1 MASAGRI
8 LIIPKG
14 NWKAETQYEM
24 LDLVYHNG
32 ASWIARTNVASGIE
46 PSEANKNYW
55 QKMAQSGV
63 AIETSVEYINC
74 KANTSTSYAVSEPNK
89 EGYSKLGAI
98 HNIGYD
104 SDSTVGNATLYQKSD
119 TEGVVYANFDGIIK
133 VVSTFIYAI

>member
-8 LIIPKG
+8 LIMPKG
-14 NWKAETQYEM
+14 DWKAETQYEM

-32 ASWIARTNVASGIE
+32 TSWIARTNVAPGIV
-46 PSEANKNYW
+46 PSNETKDYW

-63 AIETSVEYINC
+63 DVKTSVEYITC
-74 KANTSTSYAVSEPNK
+74 KANEAKSYVVSEPNE
-89 EGYSKLGAI
+89 EGYSKLGVI
-98 HNIGYD
+98 HNMGYD

>member
-1 MASAGRI
+1 MTSAGRI
-8 LIIPKG
+8 LILPKG
-14 NWKAETQYEM
+14 NYNAESTYEM
-24 LDLVYHNG
+24 LDLVYRNG
-32 ASWIARTNVASGIE
+32 ASWIARTNVASGLE
-46 PSEANKNYW
+46 PSDANKNYW

-63 AIETSVEYINC
+63 AIKTSVEYITC
-74 KANTSTSYAVSEPNK
+74 KANETKSYIVTEPSE

-119 TEGVVYANFDGIIK
+119 TEGVVYTNFDGIIK

>member
-1 MASAGRI
+1 MTSAGRI

-14 NWKAETQYEM
+14 NYNAESTYEM

-46 PSEANKNYW
+46 PSDANKDYW

-63 AIETSVEYINC
+63 AIETSVEYITC
-74 KANTSTSYAVSEPNK
+74 KANEAKSYIVTESSK

-98 HNIGYD
+98 HNIGYY